1 MICSRGIRL
10 LITFFFKRGAV
21 SFILMGV
28 LFLFFSRGVEAAT
41 VSLSTANDSGTGSL
55 RTGITTINSTG
66 DAANTVNSNSNYSVA
81 LESTLPTLNFATTF
95 ALVPFDISGSLDFN
109 MGAVALTFNQSD
121 TATFSG
127 NIKGTGASVVKS
139 GTNTLTMTGTSTY
152 TGGTTINAGTLS
164 ISDDANLGNTVGGVI
179 FGGGTLEVNISD
191 YKPTARAFTMT
202 GNGTLK
208 VDSNAMTI
216 STNMTGAGTL
226 TKLGN
231 GDLILT
237 GTNTNSGMI
246 TVSVG
251 SLQGDT
257 DSLKADIFDSTTV
270 TFAQTTDGTY
280 SKNITGTGVLIKTG
294 AGVLTMTGTNSYSG
308 GTTLSAGGLLG
319 NAAAIQGDIASSG
332 TVTFNQAAAGTYA
345 GVMSGGGSVTKTG
358 AGTLT
363 FSGANTYSGGTT
375 VSAGTLQGTTSSL
388 TGNIVNNSGVIFNQT
403 TTGSYS
409 GNISGTGTL
418 TKLGTGIANLR
429 GTNSYTGGTTVTAG
443 TLQGT
448 TSALQGAITNNAAVV
463 FDQDTDGTYAGTM
476 TTTAGTPTL
485 GKIGTGKVSLSGNVT
500 VNATTVTTGGLFVN
514 NTLTSPTVTV
524 ASGGDLGGNGTI
536 VGIVTNNG
544 IVSPG
549 ASIGELTITG
559 NYIHQDGATLSNEI
573 TPTTTDLLTVSGT
586 FIINGGGTSII
597 PLNSST
603 RFLPTTTY
611 TIAQATGGVVNQFST
626 LSISSPSPLFS
637 AGYTYGANNIQVTVT
652 IAPFASVVKGG
663 NPGAVA
669 TYIDGFSP
677 AAGSDLDFV
686 ISQLQL
692 LSLVDLKDA
701 LNQLQP
707 ANYKGLIIAQENN
720 STVVQSAVWNRLE
733 ERYKTEC
740 SRERVCP
747 KRFSVWSDGYG
758 DFLSFRG
765 KKFFNGFDARTLG
778 VLLGGDYAF
787 CHGIMMGFF
796 GGYTHSD
803 LSWKSDVGRGDID
816 SYYAGIY
823 GGWHRKRGFLN
834 ASVHGASSR
843 NKASRKMH
851 FLLLDRKART
861 THHGENYQAHID
873 GGVIFCRKDLELR
886 PFASLDY
893 LWLHQDGFSERRAG
907 SLNLKVGESDY
918 TMLRSELGFKL
929 ANCWWIDECTQV
941 IPDFKLSWIYEGRF
955 KDTNYSAQFKE
966 SGGSFSS
973 RGLHPD
979 VHMIAPGFG
988 VTTLFAEGNC
998 SLSLRYDGEFGE
1010 DYHDNRGQFEFIY
1023 RF

>member
-1 MICSRGIRL
+1 ML
-10 LITFFFKRGAV
+10 FFFSPREGW
-21 SFILMGV
+21 
-28 LFLFFSRGVEAAT
+28 AAT
-41 VSLSTANDSGTGSL
+41 VSLSNANDTGSGSL

-66 DAANTVNSNSNYSVA
+66 DAANTVNSNSNYTVA
-81 LESTLPTLNFATTF
+81 LKSTLPTLNFATTF
-95 ALVPFDISGSLDFN
+95 AQVPFDISAAAGAADGTLDFN
-109 MGAVALTFNQSD
+109 MAAVALTFNQTD

-139 GTNTLTMTGTSTY
+139 GTNTLTLTGTSTY
-152 TGGTTINAGTLS
+152 TGTTTINGGTVV
-164 ISDDANLGNTVGGVI
+164 ISADANIGNKAGGVI
-179 FGGGTLEVNISD
+179 FGGGTLEVGISA
-191 YKPTARAFTMT
+191 YAPKNRTFTLT

-208 VDSNAMTI
+208 VDGDTMTI

-231 GDLILT
+231 GALILT
-237 GTNTNSGMI
+237 GTNTNSGTI

-257 DSLKADIFDSTTV
+257 DSLKADIVDSTTV

-280 SKNITGTGVLIKTG
+280 ANNITGTGVLIKTG
-294 AGVLTMTGTNSYSG
+294 AGILTMTGTNGYTG

-319 NAAAIQGDIASSG
+319 NAAAIQGDIANSG
-332 TVTFNQAAAGTYA
+332 TVTFSQAAAGTYA
-345 GVMSGGGSVTKTG
+345 GVMSGAGSVTKTG
-358 AGTLT
+358 AGVLT

-375 VSAGTLQGTTSSL
+375 ISAGTLQGTTTSL
-388 TGNIVNNSGVIFNQT
+388 VGDIVNNSALIFNQSI
-403 TTGSYS
+403 TGSYS
-409 GNISGTGTL
+409 GSISGTGTL
-418 TKLGTGIANLR
+418 TKLGTGTANLR
-429 GTNSYTGGTTVTAG
+429 GNNSYTGGTTVTAG

-448 TSALQGAITNNAAVV
+448 TSSLQGAITNNSALV
-463 FDQDTDGTYAGTM
+463 FDQTTDGTYAGTM
-476 TTTAGTPTL
+476 IGTGTL
-485 GKIGTGKVSLSGNVT
+485 GKIGSGTVSLSGAVT
-500 VNATTVTTGGLFVN
+500 AASTTVTAGGLFAN
-514 NTLTSPTVTV
+514 GTLTSPVVTV
-524 ASGGDLGGNGTI
+524 ASGGTLGGGGTI
-536 VGIVTNNG
+536 VGNVTNNG
-544 IVSPG
+544 GVSPG
-549 ASIGELTITG
+549 ASIGTLTITG
-559 NYIHQDGATLSNEI
+559 NYTHGATATLNNEI

-586 FIINGGGTSII
+586 ITLNGGETSII

-603 RFLPTTTY
+603 RFLPSTTY
-611 TIAQATGGVVNQFST
+611 TVAHAGGGVAGVFST
-626 LSISSPSPLFS
+626 LSIASPSPLFS
-637 AGYTYGANNIQVTVT
+637 ASYTYGANDVQVTV
-652 IAPFASVVKGG
+652 ALASFGSVVKGG

-669 TYIDGFSP
+669 TYLDGFSP

-686 ISQLQL
+686 VSQLQL
-692 LSLVDLKDA
+692 LSLDDLKDA

-720 STVVQSAVWNRLE
+720 STVVQSGVWNRLE

-740 SRERVCP
+740 SRERACP
-747 KRFSVWSDGYG
+747 NRFSVWSDGYG
-758 DFLSFRG
+758 DFFSFKG
-765 KKFFNGFDARTLG
+765 KKFFNGFHSRTLG
-778 VLLGGDYAF
+778 ILLGGDYAF
-787 CHGIMMGFF
+787 RHGIIAGLF

-803 LSWKSDVGRGDID
+803 LSWNRDVGRGDID

-823 GGWHRKRGFLN
+823 GGWHKKRGFLN

-851 FLLLDRKART
+851 FLLLDRKAQT
-861 THHGENYQAHID
+861 THHGDNYQAHID
-873 GGVIFCRKDLELR
+873 GGVLFCRKDLELR

-893 LWLHQDGFSERRAG
+893 LWLHQDGFSESRAS
-907 SLNLKVGESDY
+907 SLNLKVNETDY
-918 TMLRSELGFKL
+918 TMLRTELGFKL
-929 ANCWWIDECTQV
+929 ANCWWVDECIQV

-955 KDTNYSAQFKE
+955 KDENYTTQLKE
-966 SGGSFSS
+966 SGGSFSV

-998 SLSLRYDGEFGE
+998 SLSLRYDGEFGK